1 MDLPSPL
8 HRGRLLRRY
17 KRFLADVRL
26 EDGREVTAHCANPGS
41 MLGLLEEGAEVW
53 LARHDDPRRRL
64 AWSWELVRADD
75 TLVPVNT
82 VNPNRIVAKAL
93 ADGRLPEL
101 AGYATHRRE
110 VRYGEAS
117 RIDFLLTAPGRPDC
131 YLEIKN
137 VHLRRRGRAEFP
149 DCVTARGTRHLR
161 ELAAVAAGGA
171 RAVLLFLVQRDDCS
185 AFAPAA
191 DLDPAYAL
199 ALRAAARGGVEIF
212 CYDCCVSLEKVR
224 LRKKLPVE
232 IG

>member
-1 MDLPSPL
+1 MDLPRPL
-8 HRGRLLRRY
+8 YRGRLLRRY

-26 EDGREVTAHCANPGS
+26 DDGREVTAHCANPGS
-41 MLGLLEEGAEVW
+41 MLGLLHEEAEVW

-64 AWSWELVRADD
+64 AWSWELVRADG

-82 VNPNRIVAKAL
+82 INPNRIVAEAL
-93 ADGRLPEL
+93 AEGRLPEL
-101 AGYATHRRE
+101 AGYTACRRE

-117 RIDFLLTAPGRPDC
+117 RIDFLLSEPGRPDC

-137 VHLRRRGRAEFP
+137 VHLRRGGRAEFP
-149 DCVTARGTRHLR
+149 DCVTARGARHLR
-161 ELAAVAAGGA
+161 ELTTVAAAGG

-185 AFAPAA
+185 AFAAAA

-212 CYDCCVSLEKVR
+212 CYDCEVSLERVSIR
-224 LRKKLPVE
+224 HSLP
-232 IG
+232 ILFD